1 MILVRVALKIH
12 HRLKIIKI
20 TIIGSKFQNKLI
32 SDYLMSS
39 KNFLIQP
46 HNPNF
51 ERKASYS
58 STKNINSMEN
68 WDYKSTKFK
77 IFARKM
83 LGLKKK

>member
-1 MILVRVALKIH
+1 
-12 HRLKIIKI
+12 
-20 TIIGSKFQNKLI
+20 
-32 SDYLMSS
+32 MSS